1 MFLLLLLG
9 ILAAGI
15 LWDCYYR
22 YVWRKAVDVKLWF
35 DTDAL
40 YAGGVT
46 KLYEV
51 IENRKRTPLPVLE
64 VGFHTKK
71 ELDFADTENTSVSDY
86 IYKRDVFSVLG
97 RQRITREIAVN
108 CQKRGHYAISDAD
121 LTTHTLLYKKSYS
134 IDIETDASIY
144 VYAKMTDVSEI
155 VTLCERMLGT
165 LQCAKRLYEDPFAFR
180 TIRGYTTDDPMKAI
194 NWKASAKT
202 GALMVNTF
210 DSVQSQK
217 AMIFLDVSDTGIL
230 KQESLVEESIAI
242 AATLIRK
249 LVRQGIETGF
259 AFNSVD
265 FSDWILPTNK
275 KSMLIGLERTLAD
288 YDAAKGTTSFPKLMT
303 SEEKLSKALTD
314 DTLRIVITKNFRTNT
329 PDDALLQTL
338 QEMAK
343 DCAVLVICPVYRGE
357 NKLENEAAAL
367 PNMDGMR
374 VLMKEVDRV

>member
-1 MFLLLLLG
+1 MYLFLLLAIVIVG
-9 ILAAGI
+9 V
-15 LWDCYYR
+15 LWDFYYKKI
-22 YVWRKAVDVKLWF
+22 WLKAVVVKLWF

-40 YAGGVT
+40 YAGEQT

-71 ELDFADTENTSVSDY
+71 ELNFTDTENTTVSDY

-97 RQRITREIAVN
+97 RQRITREITVD

-134 IDIETDASIY
+134 VDIESDASIY
-144 VYAKMTDVSEI
+144 VYPKMTDVSEI
-155 VTLCERMLGT
+155 ITLCERMLGT

-180 TIRGYTTDDPMKAI
+180 TIRGYTTDDPMKSI

-210 DSVQSQK
+210 DSVQSSK
-217 AMIFLDVSDTGIL
+217 AMIFLDVTDMGIL

-242 AATLIRK
+242 AATLVRK
-249 LVRQGIETGF
+249 LVRQNIETGF
-259 AFNSVD
+259 AFNGMD
-265 FSDWILPTNK
+265 FRDWILPTNK
-275 KSMLIGLERTLAD
+275 KSMLIGLERLLAD
-288 YDAAKGTTSFPKLMT
+288 YDAAKGATSFEELLTNDKKLRR
-303 SEEKLSKALTD
+303 KLAD
-314 DTLRIVITKNFRTNT
+314 DTLRIVITKNW
-329 PDDALLQTL
+329 DDALSRTL

-343 DCAVLVICPVYRGE
+343 DGAVLVIYPVFRGE
-357 NKLENEAAAL
+357 YKFESGKEML
-367 PNMDGMR
+367 PKTDGMQILVREVER
-374 VLMKEVDRV
+374 V